1 VKITLQLFSVLRE
14 KLPPELKGKTV
25 LHLEDGSS
33 INDVLINLG
42 ITRKVVISVNGTQ
55 VSDKD
60 YVLNDGDEIK
70 MFSSISGG

>member
-1 VKITLQLFSVLRE
+1 VNITLQLFSVLRE

-25 LHLEDGSS
+25 LHLEAGSS
-33 INDVLINLG
+33 INDVLIKLY
-42 ITRKVVISVNGTQ
+42 IDRKVVISVNGSQ
-55 VSDKD
+55 VSDKN